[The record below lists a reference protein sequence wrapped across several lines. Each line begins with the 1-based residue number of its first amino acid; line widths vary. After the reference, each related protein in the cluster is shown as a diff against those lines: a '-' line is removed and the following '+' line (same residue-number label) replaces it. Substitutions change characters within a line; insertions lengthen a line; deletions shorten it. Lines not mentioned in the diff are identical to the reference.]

1 MPKPGSV
8 ANNDACREPPVS
20 AAPCERGRGKRKREP
35 FAAPGKRDEQARAEP
50 ARKKRVPPKSK
61 SPSGRKP
68 STSKSPSGRKSS
80 TSKSHSSKD
89 ASVPF
94 LNETNHATEPFF
106 CADEITAVETVAELM
121 SPPRRPRSTRVTATA
136 LRAGTTPAA
145 RVDSVDPVDPVEPV
159 TQPEANPRADA
170 FPCAKSP
177 VDRLMETETSR
188 QHVSP
193 AKTKAATRA
202 PAPFAK
208 GSPREL
214 NGNLGPPVG
223 LRLLRQ
229 APGGSSTP
237 PAPPGSP
244 RPTHE
249 VGASRNRD
257 ARGDGSVLA
266 NLLLSSRGVGKQAG
280 ESQTKESRTTKP
292 TIQCIAPPSTR
303 VSGAMKFVTFA
314 PTPPQKKQHTEPGTA
329 ETPLGS
335 DFPRQPSSF
344 VAGCGETGGGVAD
357 EGVADDETHHSVHR
371 AAFHARLRR
380 DEVRHLRAH
389 ASPEETTHGTG
400 NGGNAAGF
408 RFPAG
413 AKRRSGS
420 GRAAGRC
427 RSPGGAQPRFA
438 GGQRR
443 GPVGAGGYSVSGSF
457 LFRRWCLGWD
467 FVCVNDERNGMRN
480 DWLGV

>member
-1 MPKPGSV
+1 MLAHFRPFLRDTRDTGMAVVGGLGLPKPGSV

-145 RVDSVDPVDPVEPV
+145 RVDSVDPVDPVAPV
-159 TQPEANPRADA
+159 TQPEANPRADV
-170 FPCAKSP
+170 FSCAKSP

-335 DFPRQPSSF
+335 DF
-344 VAGCGETGGGVAD
+344 
-357 EGVADDETHHSVHR
+357 
-371 AAFHARLRR
+371 RL
-380 DEVRHLRAH
+380 
-389 ASPEETTHGTG
+389 
-400 NGGNAAGF
+400 
-408 RFPAG
+408 
-413 AKRRSGS
+413 
-420 GRAAGRC
+420 
-427 RSPGGAQPRFA
+427 
-438 GGQRR
+438 
-443 GPVGAGGYSVSGSF
+443 
-457 LFRRWCLGWD
+457 
-467 FVCVNDERNGMRN
+467 ERNAGPGPGARQVVVARPAEHSPVLLE
-480 DWLGV
+480 DKDADPWGLGVTP